1 MVTLA
6 ALLLAAPALA
16 QAALPPPAAP
26 DPDSARLSELI
37 PDSAV
42 ARPADWARAQPLPPG
57 VPLPDPAPLPA
68 AELPQGPLP
77 AADAL
82 GITLDWPDPLAA
94 PQRLA
99 ALPPEPGLPVA
110 APDASPV
117 AQMAVQ
123 WSFVGG
129 QLALGWAGPG
139 PSAAERQAIE
149 ARFRPLAA
157 LLAPNGKEHPGLA
170 QLAVRATADRDLLL
184 RLLQGE
190 GYYDAEVIEAIGEAP
205 ATPSAVANS
214 PVPTAPGVLV
224 RFDIVPATRYRFG
237 AIDLAGLAVAG
248 PGAAAL
254 RKAFAVQPGD
264 PVSTE
269 AVVRGRA
276 LLDEALGEAGH
287 PFFQLG
293 EPQLTVDHRR
303 EIADLALTVTPGGPY
318 RFGAITSLRPG
329 FLSSN
334 HLADIARFKPGQPWR
349 RSAVDDLRRAILA
362 TGLVSSVSVTP
373 REARAPT
380 EAEPGVASLDVALV
394 PAPLRTVAGAVGYD
408 TGDGFRLEASW
419 EHRNLLPPEGLLRL
433 RAVAGTREQLAGVT
447 VRRNNFLGRD
457 RALTIDLY
465 ADNADRA
472 AYAARKLAFAT
483 TFERL
488 TTLLFQ
494 KPWTWSMGL
503 EVEAS
508 AEREGVPSGLTT
520 GRTNYLTLALPLR
533 IAFDYSDDLLD
544 PHKGWRLAARASPE
558 TAYSGGH
565 WSSYG
570 KLQLDGSLYVP
581 AGERVVLAAR
591 VRLGAMP
598 GVDLQRIAPSRRF
611 YAGGGGSVRGYGFE
625 LIGPR
630 NANGD
635 ITGGRSLYETSIEAR
650 IKTGLFGGALAIAP
664 FLDAGGVDSAA
675 TPTFH
680 DTRFGA
686 GVGLRYQTG
695 FGPLRVDLG
704 TPIGRRP
711 GESVIGLYV
720 ALGQSF

>member
-1 MVTLA
+1 M
-6 ALLLAAPALA
+6 
-16 QAALPPPAAP
+16 
-26 DPDSARLSELI
+26 SELI

-42 ARPADWARAQPLPPG
+42 ARPADWARALPPASDG
-57 VPLPDPAPLPA
+57 AAPALPPSLALPEPLKAPLPD
-68 AELPQGPLP
+68 G
-77 AADAL
+77 DML
-82 GITLDWPDPLAA
+82 GITLDWPDPAAA
-94 PQRLA
+94 PPLLA
-99 ALPPEPGLPVA
+99 ALPAEAGLPVA
-110 APDASPV
+110 APDV
-117 AQMAVQ
+117 APAARMAVQ
-123 WSFVGG
+123 WGFVGG
-129 QLALGWAGPG
+129 HLALGWAGNG
-139 PSAAERQAIE
+139 PAPEQRQAIE
-149 ARFRPLAA
+149 ARFRPLSA
-157 LLAPNGKEHPGLA
+157 LLAANGKEHPGLA
-170 QLAVRATADRDLLL
+170 QLAVRAAADRDTLL
-184 RLLQGE
+184 RLLRGD
-190 GYYDAEVIEAIGEAP
+190 GYYDAEVIEAIAEAP
-205 ATPSAVANS
+205 IAAGA
-214 PVPTAPGVLV
+214 APGPSGPPGVVV
-224 RFDIVPATRYRFG
+224 RFDVVPAARYRFG
-237 AIDLAGLAVAG
+237 AMDLAGLATTG
-248 PGAAAL
+248 TGEAAL
-254 RKAFAVQPGD
+254 RKAFGIASGD
-264 PVSTE
+264 AVSTE
-269 AVVRGRA
+269 AVVRGRG
-276 LLDEALGEAGH
+276 LLDEALGEAGY
-287 PFFQLG
+287 PFFRLG

-303 EIADLALTVTPGGPY
+303 EVADLALAVTPGGQY

-362 TGLVSSVSVTP
+362 TGLVSSVAVTP

-380 EAEPGVASLDVALV
+380 EAEPGVAALDVALA

-447 VRRNNFLGRD
+447 LRRNNFLGRD

-472 AYAARKLAFAT
+472 AYAARKLAFVT

-503 EVEAS
+503 EIEAS
-508 AEREGVPSGLTT
+508 AEREGVPSGLTS

-544 PHKGWRLAARASPE
+544 PRKGWRLAARASPE
-558 TAYSGGH
+558 IANSAGH

-570 KLQLDGSLYVP
+570 KFQLDGSVYVP
-581 AGERVVLAAR
+581 AGERVVLAGR

-598 GVDLQRIAPSRRF
+598 GVDLRRIAPSRRF

-630 NANGD
+630 NAAGD
-635 ITGGRSLYETSIEAR
+635 ITGGRSLYEMSLEAR
-650 IKTGLFGGALAIAP
+650 IRTGLFGGALAIAP
-664 FLDAGGVDSAA
+664 FIDAGGVDSAA

-686 GVGLRYQTG
+686 GIGLRYQTG

-711 GESVIGLYV
+711 GESVIGVYV

>member
-1 MVTLA
+1 M
-6 ALLLAAPALA
+6 LAAPALA
-16 QAALPPPAAP
+16 QPETPAPPPPSSDA
-26 DPDSARLSELI
+26 DSVRLRELI

-42 ARPADWARAQPLPPG
+42 AHPADWARTVPVLADGAPAAAPPAILAQPE
-57 VPLPDPAPLPA
+57 PLKAPLPGDDLA
-68 AELPQGPLP
+68 GM
-77 AADAL
+77 
-82 GITLDWPDPLAA
+82 TLDWPDPAAA
-94 PQRLA
+94 PPPLA

-110 APDASPV
+110 APDATP
-117 AQMAVQ
+117 AARMAVQ
-123 WSFVGG
+123 WAFVGG
-129 QLALGWAGPG
+129 HLALGWAGTAP
-139 PSAAERQAIE
+139 EQRQAIE
-149 ARFRPLAA
+149 ARFRPLSA

-170 QLAVRATADRDLLL
+170 QLAVRAAADRDLLL

-190 GYYDAEVIEAIGEAP
+190 GYYDAEVIEAIAEAP
-205 ATPSAVANS
+205 A
-214 PVPTAPGVLV
+214 VPGATGPAGVQV
-224 RFDIVPATRYRFG
+224 RFDVVPATRYRFG
-237 AIDLAGLAVAG
+237 AISLAGLAATGAG
-248 PGAAAL
+248 EAAL
-254 RKAFAVQPGD
+254 ARAFGLQPGD

-276 LLDEALGEAGH
+276 LLDEALGEAGY
-287 PFFQLG
+287 PFFRLG

-303 EIADLALTVTPGGPY
+303 EQADLALAVTPGGQY

-362 TGLVSSVSVTP
+362 TGLVSSVAVTP

-380 EAEPGVASLDVALV
+380 EAQPGVAALDVALV

-419 EHRNLLPPEGLLRL
+419 EHRNLFPPEGLLRL

-447 VRRNNFLGRD
+447 LRRNNFLGRD

-494 KPWTWSMGL
+494 KPWVWSMGL
-503 EVEAS
+503 EIEAS

-558 TAYSGGH
+558 TAYSSGH

-570 KLQLDGSLYVP
+570 KFQLDGSLYVP
-581 AGERVVLAAR
+581 AGDRVVLAAR

-635 ITGGRSLYETSIEAR
+635 ITGGRSLYETSLEAR
-650 IKTGLFGGALAIAP
+650 IRTGLFGGALAVAP
-664 FLDAGGVDSAA
+664 FIDAGGVDSAA

-686 GVGLRYQTG
+686 GLGLRYQTG

-711 GESVIGLYV
+711 GESVIGVYV
-720 ALGQSF
+720 ALGQTF